1 MHHRVEAEVLLA
13 ALKQI
18 GQSMGRDRRAQ
29 RISQRA
35 IAKRIGGSQ
44 SRVSRWENAKTIPT
58 LREFLLYADACNAPP
73 EKLLEGVAKG
83 VVQMGMELD
92 AEAGPVVNELVR
104 ILHRRRI
111 PPPEEKTA

>member
-1 MHHRVEAEVLLA
+1 MEPEALRV
-13 ALKQI
+13 ALRQI
-18 GQSMGRDRRAQ
+18 AQSMGSARRAQ

-44 SRVSRWENAKTIPT
+44 SRVSRWENATTIPT

-73 EKLLEGVAKG
+73 DKLLESVAKG

-92 AEAGPVVNELVR
+92 EEAGPVVNELVR
-104 ILHRRRI
+104 ILHRRRL
-111 PPPEEKTA
+111 PPHEARSA